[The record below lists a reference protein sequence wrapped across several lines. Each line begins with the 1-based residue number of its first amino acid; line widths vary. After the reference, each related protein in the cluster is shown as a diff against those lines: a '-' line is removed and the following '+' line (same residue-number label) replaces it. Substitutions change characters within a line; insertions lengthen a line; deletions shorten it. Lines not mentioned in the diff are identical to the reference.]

1 MIVHEIV
8 PGSLCQ
14 RGRTHNLDMAVK
26 VEAFKAYGITHA
38 VALAPSAPD
47 EDLVQL
53 DALGRVRYIHY
64 PISDGPLRS
73 GSYIN
78 LMAQKLVTEID
89 EGGCVLT
96 MCNAGRNRSGLLSA
110 LIVHHLFGIPG
121 SEAIEVVRARR
132 PNALANDYFVSFLET
147 FR

>member
-1 MIVHEIV
+1 MIVHEII

-14 RGRTHNLDMAVK
+14 RGRTHKIAMADK
-26 VEAFKAYGITHA
+26 LAAFEQHGITHA

-53 DALGRVRYIHY
+53 DALGLGRYTHY
-64 PISDGPLRS
+64 PISDGVLRS

-78 LMAQKLVTEID
+78 LMAQRLAAEID
-89 EGGCVLT
+89 DGGCVLT

-110 LIVHHLFGIPG
+110 LIVHHLLGIPG
-121 SEAIEVVRARR
+121 ADAIEIVRARR
-132 PNALANDYFVSFLET
+132 PNALANDHFVSFLET
-147 FR
+147 FK